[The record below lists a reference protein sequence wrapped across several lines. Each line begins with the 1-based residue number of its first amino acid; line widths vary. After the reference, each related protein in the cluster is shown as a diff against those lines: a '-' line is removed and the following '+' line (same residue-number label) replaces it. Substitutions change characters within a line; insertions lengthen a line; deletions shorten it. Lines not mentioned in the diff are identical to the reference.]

1 VVDVAIEVAVEA
13 TVDVAVEVA
22 VEVAVAEGIPVPG
35 FVSDAKGSSS
45 RAARLQALL

>member
-1 VVDVAIEVAVEA
+1 VVDVAIEVAVEV
-13 TVDVAVEVA
+13 TVEVA

>member
-1 VVDVAIEVAVEA
+1 MVDVAVEVAVEV
-13 TVDVAVEVA
+13 TVEVA